1 VPESSPQERPSGTDA
16 SDQQPTTIE
25 SSQSAPAPTDT
36 STSTSA
42 DPPKKQPPQVPVLSR
57 TSSRADKQ
65 STLEKSQETTNHE
78 SDGPLHPR
86 RSILNRR
93 RDKSRGSSKRSR
105 RQNQDVVNMENSKA
119 ATNPDTHRPPPSEK
133 KSKRSSKLFAFLTCC
148 ASSST
153 DTEDTVPPKKTV
165 RQPGPNTQPTP
176 EKIDVHTGDSS
187 TVEPK
192 ESKHIEDE
200 KPNLTV
206 TPHHRRSQ
214 EEERNLN
221 PPEHDSQVDGT
232 AAPATGKNEPGHDD
246 SQKEDRAEAH
256 DLGGPQD
263 IPDAIA
269 APEKEDDAAQKTEP
283 ADTLAAAQVT
293 EGPTDQPDHPTEEPP
308 SAGDSDKDDTKCAAD
323 EEGAVKSSTTD
334 LPPPPP
340 APPAKQEPNAPAER
354 PPMLLPPALPHLQ
367 GRKCL
372 VLDLDE
378 TLVHS
383 SFKVFFAHFA
393 TLKTIGLTVDCRF
406 WSARI
411 SPFLSKSRA
420 NTTIST

>member
-1 VPESSPQERPSGTDA
+1 
-16 SDQQPTTIE
+16 
-25 SSQSAPAPTDT
+25 
-36 STSTSA
+36 
-42 DPPKKQPPQVPVLSR
+42 
-57 TSSRADKQ
+57 
-65 STLEKSQETTNHE
+65 
-78 SDGPLHPR
+78 
-86 RSILNRR
+86 
-93 RDKSRGSSKRSR
+93 
-105 RQNQDVVNMENSKA
+105 MENSKT
-119 ATNPDTHRPPPSEK
+119 ATNPDTHQPPPSEK

-200 KPNLTV
+200 KPNPTV
-206 TPHHRRSQ
+206 TPDHPRSQ
-214 EEERNLN
+214 EDEQNLS
-221 PPEHDSQVDGT
+221 PPEHDSQVDGA
-232 AAPATGKNEPGHDD
+232 AAPVAGKSEPSHDD
-246 SQKEDRAEAH
+246 SQKDDRAEAH

-269 APEKEDDAAQKTEP
+269 APEKEDVDAQKTEP

-293 EGPTDQPDHPTEEPP
+293 EGPTDQPGHPTEEPP
-308 SAGDSDKDDTKCAAD
+308 SAGDSDKDDTKYPAD
-323 EEGAVKSSTTD
+323 EEGAVKSPTTD

-340 APPAKQEPNAPAER
+340 APPAKQEPSAPAER

-383 SFKVFFAHFA
+383 SFKVFFTHFA
-393 TLKTIGLTVDCRF
+393 SL
-406 WSARI
+406 
-411 SPFLSKSRA
+411 
-420 NTTIST
+420 TTI